1 MTELFRKKAIDNS
14 STTENID
21 KAIVVTPTAIWLS
34 IIVGILVIVAVLLWG
49 IFGRMPTKVT
59 ANGIYI
65 PNQNTYTL
73 SSEVTGIVESVAVEP
88 NQRIDVGDVL
98 YTVKTEDLEKDK
110 AEITKRI
117 EIVNGIT
124 IYSKNDIANSDTQSL
139 LEIKLQ
145 MDSGRSTLAQSNKLL
160 ELKNEKKYEAENEL
174 ENAKNEYRKA
184 QDAVDE
190 AQATLAKSQA
200 DYADGAGIPEIKA
213 KKQELT
219 PEEYAQY
226 INTYFPG
233 VDPTK
238 EPDDPGMDVAFV
250 QAIATLTSRLEDARN
265 VLSVRYGEYSSAE
278 SKYSMAVAEVES
290 VSQQIDSGKVG
301 DAVTRNQLATQFNAT
316 KELILDSLINEAKKY
331 DELINK
337 NSVVSPIKGVVLDVG
352 VSAGRMVGQGSSAVT
367 IREVKDDDD
376 IVVCYVGIT
385 DGKKIKPGM
394 PVKIYPSVVNKFEY
408 GNIEATVLY
417 VDDYV
422 TSLNTIANEL
432 GSNSLV
438 EAFASSGPVIGVKCK
453 LEKDDTTASGYLWSS
468 KKASDIVI
476 PQGTIV
482 TADIITE
489 EKKPISLLI
498 PFIKEKISGINSSG
512 N

>member
-1 MTELFRKKAIDNS
+1 MTEIFRKKAIDNS

-34 IIVGILVIVAVLLWG
+34 IIVGILVIIAVLLWS

-59 ANGIYI
+59 ANGVYI

-73 SSEVTGIVESVAVEP
+73 SSEVTGIVETVEVEP
-88 NQRIDVGDVL
+88 NQKINVGDVL
-98 YTVKTEDLEKDK
+98 YTVKTEDLEKEK
-110 AEITKRI
+110 AEIDRRI
-117 EIVNGIT
+117 EIVNAVT
-124 IYSKNDIANSDTQSL
+124 TSSRNDIANSDTQSL

-160 ELKNEKKYEAENEL
+160 ELKNEKKYEAEDEL
-174 ENAKNEYRKA
+174 EDAKHDYKKA
-184 QDAVDE
+184 QATVEE
-190 AQATLAKSQA
+190 AQAILTKSRA
-200 DYADGAGIPEIKA
+200 DYADGTGIPNIKQ
-213 KKQELT
+213 KKQELS

-238 EPDDPGMDVAFV
+238 EPDAEGQDFV
-250 QAIATLTSRLEDARN
+250 QAIATLASRLEDATNRLQN
-265 VLSVRYGEYSSAE
+265 KYAEYSTAE
-278 SKYSMAVAEVES
+278 SKYSMAEAESES
-290 VSQQIDSGKVG
+290 ISQQIDSGKVG
-301 DAVTRNQLATQFNAT
+301 DAVTRSQLATQFNAT
-316 KELILDSLINEAKKY
+316 KELIINSLENEAKKY

-337 NSVVSPIKGVVLDVG
+337 NSVVSPIKGVVLDVKI
-352 VSAGRMVGQGSSAVT
+352 SAGGMVGQGSSVIT
-367 IREVKDDDD
+367 VREVKDDDD

-394 PVKIYPSVVNKFEY
+394 PVKVYPSIVNKFEY
-408 GNIEATVLY
+408 GNIEATVLS

-432 GSNSLV
+432 GADSLV
-438 EAFASSGPVIGVKCK
+438 ETFARSGPVIGVKCK

-468 KKASDIVI
+468 KKASDIIV

-482 TADIITE
+482 AADIITE

-498 PFIKEKISGINSSG
+498 PFIKEKISSINNSG